1 MFVYKKLKAS
11 DVSITPSEAHKQYSY
26 DSSSAGANGLTFNTA
41 LWTSESKAHYS
52 TNTLAGNFQN
62 HRKYFQ
68 LDKMFYRDYITDNAN
83 LIPDVNY
90 IKQERR
96 LYDKTNILSIPQ
108 NLFGSRI
115 HPSSFNLTGSFNSG
129 NTNIEI
135 RDDGEGN
142 VYPTTYT
149 LGTTNWPSEKGRI
162 VYIGPVKGFKKKD
175 LTTIPGTGHKIVN
188 GEDSFTLENVYDD
201 SYYINQVD
209 YNKVTFNGDTPL
221 TFINTGTEGH
231 LRLDHDSKYNFGFDD
246 DFNISFYFKTSEID
260 SQRASGSANN
270 GKYYLIAKS
279 DTKTIIPNPGE
290 GQSETL
296 STFASGN
303 LQALDVPAENTYP
316 FKIYYTDDV
325 DETGSIF
332 FERSNGSLLSFVS
345 TSLFY
350 SGSTDEIIHISA
362 QKTGNELQIWKNGVK
377 TVSGSD
383 IDPVVCKDQPPT
395 NEANLYIGSRGN
407 IDSYLNSN
415 LSQIMIWDGALSA
428 TQIQNVSESITGT
441 PYIGNIFYD
450 EGFVTINHP
459 SYSDVLQ
466 QYGSSQSQTITL
478 NPTLGDEFN
487 HDISAI
493 AFTNPT
499 YNFTLNPLVN
509 GNFYNQDAKFWFDT
523 TEYSFTNPTTV
534 YNGLVGNFY
543 TFSPQSSNVN
553 LGNVTLEGI
562 NREVLRFD
570 FMTASLFD
578 STDSNIQPFIPSG
591 SNNSITSGYSPTAD
605 PTSTSYVFLSSS
617 THEVAENIN
626 ILFAS
631 NSQVVYT
638 DNFTGSQSSIS
649 DTLFGFGSDPVA
661 IGTANLVN
669 FGGSYEDSAI
679 TGIHLIATRPN
690 TEDYFLGRLIRV
702 GSPQTSGVGS
712 EDYETTTF
720 NWNTQTIP
728 FGVTQGAQF
737 RTSPHH
743 DIKILT
749 TPPNSVSQPIVV
761 SVEGNISDLP
771 LVEPPLGLPEPARLH
786 VKLLVN
792 GSSLG
797 DILYNDSFTGGDFSA
812 TWTSHEGGATDLDLN
827 PGDELTVEI
836 KVREWD
842 NSGNTYD
849 YKITNF
855 EITAPDPGNVFDNH
869 IVVTSS
875 IDTKRSA
882 SYTIELNDIDAQ
894 AATDV
899 DSRFL
904 GLHQDGNDND
914 LGVRVNLYKNTGT
927 YSLLTSSF
935 YVSGSAFSGSDF
947 SYTHLTSPTE
957 DETLI
962 LYAMAGN
969 ATNSGSVEIGLSQSF
984 SLRGPYSVLEKSGSN
999 ELVLDTSL
1007 GVNFENPDFAPII
1020 TFQQSSGSIYGINP
1034 VTINSLNGAI
1044 ATVSD
1049 EYLITGS
1056 IPATAS
1062 YFVKQKVSA
1071 SVELSVVTSS
1081 LLTIE
1086 NFLLGTGSLEFFP
1099 LTGYNNNYSSS
1110 LTTNNGVPR
1119 LRIYSGSNLVNTVVG
1134 SNASLKIENEPI
1146 GYFASGSTLGIHL
1159 DVVDS
1164 TSPSTAITS
1173 SGGEG
1178 FSLNDL
1184 SIKGITSSITL
1195 SLSES
1200 STTYFDPDINQI
1212 QFISP
1217 MGSTGNSNLPF
1228 NTGVI
1233 TASVDFV
1240 DINTVTLDS
1249 SVAALLTT
1257 ESVSAE
1263 MVAADL
1269 GSGFPISITWT
1280 FEASSTGSIF
1290 KFYSGSGFYKTNPL
1304 FDLIKTIGEIDAN
1317 QGLTLFIKDPNG
1329 TTIAS
1334 SSFINTAS
1342 VATEDLLLSTGY
1354 EFTSSTAG
1362 THLIEL
1368 KTTNSHSVEIP
1379 VTWDVGISSFISSYN
1394 ATQPGSFPGE
1404 PSAEPNLSPVL
1415 TELSA
1420 SYGGFVV
1427 HNGIAASNFSGEL
1440 GTENMFRITSTH
1452 TNTGSFPNSPFTTGI
1467 NEIQGFVETET
1478 GNTTP
1483 YSVPNTDS
1491 FRFITLDTPL
1501 FITGGLELTG
1511 GLAETQYF
1519 LTQESQSATSLPSPI
1534 TEGNFTIGDTQ
1545 YNIESINGVNF
1556 IIDTPLILTGST
1568 NVTLNYEGP
1577 ATNDFTVNFKNSH
1590 LIFEHEYQCSIDED
1604 EYNFTQNVST
1614 RKNKSN
1620 QSADLA
1626 DCVTG
1631 SIDNSQI
1638 TLFKPYV
1645 TTVGLYD
1652 DDLNLLAVGK
1662 FAQPVKTSEE
1672 ADMTFVIRWD
1682 T

>member
-26 DSSSAGANGLTFNTA
+26 DSSSAGANGITFNTA

-68 LDKMFYRDYITDNAN
+68 LDKIFYRDYITDNAN

-90 IKQERR
+90 LKQERR

-115 HPSSFNLTGSFNSG
+115 YPSSFTLTGSFNNG
-129 NTNIEI
+129 GINIEI
-135 RDDGEGN
+135 KDDGEGN
-142 VYPTTYT
+142 IYPTTHT

-175 LTTIPGTGHKIVN
+175 LTTIPGTGQKIVN
-188 GEDSFTLENVYDD
+188 GDDSFTLENVYDD

-260 SQRASGSANN
+260 SQRASGPADND
-270 GKYYLIAKS
+270 KYYLIAKS

-296 STFASGN
+296 STFVSGN

-332 FERSNGSLLSFVS
+332 FERSNGSLTSFVS

-428 TQIQNVSESITGT
+428 TQIQNISESITGT

-487 HDISAI
+487 HDISTI
-493 AFTNPT
+493 AFSNPSF
-499 YNFTLNPLVN
+499 NFADSAT
-509 GNFYNQDAKFWFDT
+509 FYNVDSKFWFSA
-523 TEYSFTNPTTV
+523 TEYSFINPTTV
-534 YNGLVGNFY
+534 ANGLQASGFY
-543 TFSPQSSNVN
+543 TFSPQSSNVD
-553 LGNVTLEGI
+553 LGNVTLAGI

-617 THEVAENIN
+617 ALEFTENIN

-631 NSQVVYT
+631 NSQVIYT
-638 DNFTGSQSSIS
+638 DDFPGSDSSIS

-661 IGTANLVN
+661 IGAANLVN
-669 FGGSYEDSAI
+669 FGGSYEDSAV

-690 TEDYFLGRLIRV
+690 TEDFFLGSLINTIN
-702 GSPQTSGVGS
+702 QTSGVGS

-720 NWNTQTIP
+720 TFSNQTIP
-728 FGVTQGAQF
+728 FGITQGAQF
-737 RTSPHH
+737 RTSPNH

-749 TPPNSVSQPIVV
+749 TPPNTDGQPILITVNGNV
-761 SVEGNISDLP
+761 SNLELIPGDR
-771 LVEPPLGLPEPARLH
+771 GGEPAKLYVRLF
-786 VKLLVN
+786 LN

-797 DILYNDSFTGGDFSA
+797 DILYNDSFNGGDFTANYS
-812 TWTSHEGGATDLDLN
+812 THPGGVQNAQNLN

-836 KVREWD
+836 KIRDWD
-842 NSGNTYD
+842 SSGNTYN

-855 EITAPDPGNVFDNH
+855 EITSPDPGNVFDNH

-882 SYTIELNDIDAQ
+882 SYTIELNDIDPT

-927 YSLLTSSF
+927 YSLITSSF
-935 YVSGSAFSGSDF
+935 YVSGSTFSGNDF

-957 DETLI
+957 DETLV

-969 ATNSGSVEIGLSQSF
+969 ATNSGSIVMGLSQSF

-999 ELVLDTSL
+999 ELHLDTSL
-1007 GVNFENPDFAPII
+1007 GVNFENPDFVPIV
-1020 TFQQSSGSIYGINP
+1020 TFQQNSGSIYGINP

-1049 EYLITGS
+1049 EYLITDS

-1062 YFVKQKVSA
+1062 YFIKQKISA
-1071 SVELSVVTSS
+1071 STELSIVTSS

-1119 LRIYSGSNLVNTVVG
+1119 LRIYSGSDLVDTIVG

-1184 SIKGITSSITL
+1184 SITGITSSITL

-1200 STTYFDPDINQI
+1200 STTYFDPNINQI

-1240 DINTVTLDS
+1240 DINNVTLDS
-1249 SVAALLTT
+1249 SVAALFTT

-1263 MVAADL
+1263 MVAANI
-1269 GSGFPISITWT
+1269 GSGFPITITWA
-1280 FEASSTGSIF
+1280 FNASNDSIF
-1290 KFYSGSGFYKTNPL
+1290 KYETGSNIYTSIL
-1304 FDLIKTIGEIDAN
+1304 DIIKTIGDTDNNE
-1317 QGLTLFIKDPNG
+1317 GLTLFIKDPNNN
-1329 TTIAS
+1329 IVAS
-1334 SSFINTAS
+1334 SSFINSAS
-1342 VATEDLLLSTGY
+1342 VATNPFTLSTGNY
-1354 EFTSSTAG
+1354 FSSSLTGLHTAE
-1362 THLIEL
+1362 I

-1379 VTWDVGISSFISSYN
+1379 VTWDIGISNIISNYTN
-1394 ATQPGSFPGE
+1394 F
-1404 PSAEPNLSPVL
+1404 NLGTSIGSPVL

-1420 SYGGFVV
+1420 S
-1427 HNGIAASNFSGEL
+1427 NISNNIQKTKFSGEI
-1440 GTENMFRITSTH
+1440 GTEDIFKIISPH
-1452 TNTGSFPNSPFTTGI
+1452 LNTGSFPNSPFTVGTQ
-1467 NEIQGFVETET
+1467 EIEGTYIDPSIGT
-1478 GNTTP
+1478 AP
-1483 YSVPNTDS
+1483 VPGGGVV
-1491 FRFITLDTPL
+1491 RQIILDTPI
-1501 FITGGLELTG
+1501 FITSSNNTAITGGF
-1511 GLAETQYF
+1511 AETQYF
-1519 LTQESQSATSLPSPI
+1519 LAQESQSATSLPSPI
-1534 TEGNFTIGDTQ
+1534 TEGNFTIGDIQ
-1545 YNIESINGVNF
+1545 YNIESIDGINF

-1568 NVTLNYEGP
+1568 NVNLNYEGP

-1604 EYNFTQNVST
+1604 EYNFTQNVTT

>member
-26 DSSSAGANGLTFNTA
+26 DFSSAEANGLTFNTA

-52 TNTLAGNFQN
+52 ADTLDGNFQN

-129 NTNIEI
+129 GTNIEI
-135 RDDGEGN
+135 KDDGQGN

-149 LGTTNWPSEKGRI
+149 LGTTNWPSEKGRL

-188 GEDSFTLENVYDD
+188 GDDSFTLENVYDD

-231 LRLDHDSKYNFGFDD
+231 LRLDHDSKYNFGFDE
-246 DFNISFYFKTSEID
+246 DFNISFYFKTSDID
-260 SQRASGSANN
+260 SQRASGSADN

-290 GQSETL
+290 GQSEIL

-303 LQALDVPAENTYP
+303 LQALDVPAENAYP
-316 FKIYYTDDV
+316 FKIYYTDDI

-332 FERSNGSLLSFVS
+332 FERSNGSLTSFVS

-362 QKTGNELQIWKNGVK
+362 QKTGNELQIWKDGVK

-415 LSQIMIWDGALSA
+415 LSQIMIWDGALST
-428 TQIQNVSESITGT
+428 TQIQNISESITGT

-459 SYSDVLQ
+459 SYSDILQ
-466 QYGSSQSQTITL
+466 QYSGSLTQNITL
-478 NPTLGDEFN
+478 NPTYGDEFN
-487 HDISAI
+487 HDISTI
-493 AFTNPT
+493 AFTNPIL
-499 YNFTLNPLVN
+499 NFNNLHQ
-509 GNFYNQDAKFWFDT
+509 FYNEKAKFWFSPSL
-523 TEYSFTNPTTV
+523 YSFVNPTTV
-534 YNGLVGNFY
+534 DNGLQTSGFH
-543 TFSPQSSNVN
+543 TFSPQSSNVA
-553 LGNVTLEGI
+553 LGNVTLAGI

-570 FMTASLFD
+570 FMTASVFNIND
-578 STDSNIQPFIPSG
+578 SSTQPFIPSG
-591 SNNSITSGYSPTAD
+591 SNNSITPGYLPYGDPTA
-605 PTSTSYVFLSSS
+605 TTYAFLSSS
-617 THEVAENIN
+617 TQKFEENIN

-631 NSQVVYT
+631 NSQVIYT
-638 DNFTGSQSSIS
+638 DNFPGSDSSIS

-669 FGGSYEDSAI
+669 FGGSYEDSAV

-690 TEDYFLGRLIRV
+690 TEDFFLGGLVNTIN
-702 GSPQTSGVGS
+702 QTSGVGS

-720 NWNTQTIP
+720 TFSNQTIP
-728 FGVTQGAQF
+728 FGITQGAQF
-737 RTSPHH
+737 RTSPNH

-749 TPPNSVSQPIVV
+749 TPPNTDSQPVLITVN
-761 SVEGNISDLP
+761 GNISNLELIPGDRGG
-771 LVEPPLGLPEPARLH
+771 EPAKLYVRLLLNGSPLG
-786 VKLLVN
+786 
-792 GSSLG
+792 
-797 DILYNDSFTGGDFSA
+797 DQILYNDVFTGGDFNANYS
-812 TWTSHEGGATDLDLN
+812 THPGGVQNAQNLN
-827 PGDELTVEI
+827 ANDELTVEI
-836 KVREWD
+836 KVRDWD
-842 NSGNTYD
+842 SSGNTYN

-882 SYTIELNDIDAQ
+882 SYTIELNDIDPT

-927 YSLLTSSF
+927 YSLITSSF
-935 YVSGSAFSGSDF
+935 YVSGSTFSGNDF

-957 DETLI
+957 DETLV

-969 ATNSGSVEIGLSQSF
+969 ATNSGSVVMGISQSF

-999 ELVLDTSL
+999 KLHLDASL

-1034 VTINSLNGAI
+1034 VTINSLNGDI

-1049 EYLITGS
+1049 EYLITDS

-1062 YFVKQKVSA
+1062 YFIKQKIS
-1071 SVELSVVTSS
+1071 SSTELSVVTSS

-1086 NFLLGTGSLEFFP
+1086 NFFLGTGSLP
-1099 LTGYNNNYSSS
+1099 STNYSSS

-1119 LRIYSGSNLVNTVVG
+1119 LRIYSGSDLVNTVVG
-1134 SNASLKIENEPI
+1134 SNASLKIESKSI
-1146 GYFASGSTLGIHL
+1146 GYFTSGSTLGIHL

-1178 FSLNDL
+1178 FSLDKL
-1184 SIKGITSSITL
+1184 QITGITSSITL

-1200 STTYFDPDINQI
+1200 STTYFDPNINQI

-1217 MGSTGNSNLPF
+1217 MGSAGDSNLSF
-1228 NTGVI
+1228 TTGAI

-1249 SVAALLTT
+1249 SVDALFTT

-1263 MVAADL
+1263 MVAANI
-1269 GSGFPISITWT
+1269 GSGFPISISWT
-1280 FEASSTGSIF
+1280 FNASASGSILR
-1290 KFYSGSGFYKTNPL
+1290 YNSGSTIYQI
-1304 FDLIKTIGEIDAN
+1304 FDIIKTIGDTDNNE
-1317 QGLTLFIKDPNG
+1317 GLTLFIKDPNNNI
-1329 TTIAS
+1329 IAS
-1334 SSFINTAS
+1334 SSFINSAS
-1342 VATEDLLLSTGY
+1342 VATTNFNLSTGF
-1354 EFTSSTAG
+1354 EFTSSVSGLHTAE
-1362 THLIEL
+1362 I

-1379 VTWDVGISSFISSYN
+1379 VTWDIGILADNILTDYTTATNPPLSILNVISPLFS
-1394 ATQPGSFPGE
+1394 
-1404 PSAEPNLSPVL
+1404 
-1415 TELSA
+1415 ELS
-1420 SYGGFVV
+1420 G
-1427 HNGIAASNFSGEL
+1427 SNQSILKSGYSAFTDL
-1440 GTENMFRITSTH
+1440 QKTVDMFRIVSNH
-1452 TNTGSFPNSPFTTGI
+1452 SNTGSFFNSPFTIGTQEIEGSIIDQTGI
-1467 NEIQGFVETET
+1467 LPSGYNILL
-1478 GNTTP
+1478 
-1483 YSVPNTDS
+1483 DS
-1491 FRFITLDTPL
+1491 PL
-1501 FITGGLELTG
+1501 FITASYPESGSEVTG
-1511 GLAETQYF
+1511 GFAETQYF
-1519 LTQESQSATSLPSPI
+1519 LTTSSVQNVGTNLPIPLL
-1534 TEGNFTIGDTQ
+1534 EGNFSNGGTN
-1545 YNIESINGVNF
+1545 YNITTVNGEYLGLDQN
-1556 IIDTPLILTGST
+1556 ILITTPTIL
-1568 NVTLNYEGP
+1568 TLNYHTT
-1577 ATNDFTVNFKNSH
+1577 ASNDFTVNFKNNH

-1604 EYNFTQNVST
+1604 EYNFTQNIST

-1626 DCVTG
+1626 DCITG

>member
-11 DVSITPSEAHKQYSY
+11 DVSITPSEAHKQYSF
-26 DSSSAGANGLTFNTA
+26 DSSSAGTNGLTFNTA

-149 LGTTNWPSEKGRI
+149 LGTTNWPSEKGRM

-175 LTTIPGTGHKIVN
+175 LTIIPGTGHKIVN

-231 LRLDHDSKYNFGFDD
+231 LRLDHDSKYNFGFDE

-260 SQRASGSANN
+260 SQRASGSADN

-290 GQSETL
+290 GQSEIL
-296 STFASGN
+296 STFVSGN

-325 DETGSIF
+325 NETGSIF
-332 FERSNGSLLSFVS
+332 FERRNGSLTSFVS

-362 QKTGNELQIWKNGVK
+362 QKTGSELQIWKDGIK

-487 HDISAI
+487 HDISAL
-493 AFTNPT
+493 AFTNPIL
-499 YNFTLNPLVN
+499 NFNPAAPHQ
-509 GNFYNQDAKFWFDT
+509 FYNEKPKFWFDPSL
-523 TEYSFTNPTTV
+523 YNFINPTTV
-534 YNGLVGNFY
+534 DNGLQASGFY

-553 LGNVTLEGI
+553 LGNVTLAGI

-578 STDSNIQPFIPSG
+578 STDSNIQPFTPSG
-591 SNNSITSGYSPTAD
+591 SNNSIISGYSPAND
-605 PTSTSYVFLSSS
+605 STSTSYVFLSSS
-617 THEVAENIN
+617 THEVTENIN

-638 DNFTGSQSSIS
+638 DNFPGSDSSIS
-649 DTLFGFGSDPVA
+649 DTLFGFGSSPVA

-669 FGGSYEDSAI
+669 FGGSYEDSAV

-690 TEDYFLGRLIRV
+690 TEDYFLGRLIRA

-720 NWNTQTIP
+720 NFNTQTIP

-771 LVEPPLGLPEPARLH
+771 LVTPPDSFPEFARLH
-786 VKLLVN
+786 VKLLRNGVGIGNVN
-792 GSSLG
+792 TEG
-797 DILYNDSFTGGDFSA
+797 DILYNSSFTGGDFSV

-882 SYTIELNDIDAQ
+882 SYTIELNDIDPT

-927 YSLLTSSF
+927 YSLITSSF
-935 YVSGSAFSGSDF
+935 YASGSAYSGNDF

-957 DETLI
+957 DETLV

-969 ATNSGSVEIGLSQSF
+969 ATDSGSVVMGLSQSF

-999 ELVLDTSL
+999 ELHLDASL
-1007 GVNFENPDFAPII
+1007 GVNFANSDFAPIV

-1049 EYLITGS
+1049 EYLITDS

-1062 YFVKQKVSA
+1062 YFIKQKISA
-1071 SVELSVVTSS
+1071 STELSVVTSS

-1086 NFLLGTGSLEFFP
+1086 NFLLGTGSLEFFS
-1099 LTGYNNNYSSS
+1099 LTGFHNNFSSS

-1200 STTYFDPDINQI
+1200 STTYFDPDINRI

-1228 NTGVI
+1228 NTGLI

-1263 MVAADL
+1263 MVAANL
-1269 GSGFPISITWT
+1269 GSGFPISISWT
-1280 FEASSTGSIF
+1280 FNASTSGSILKYETGS
-1290 KFYSGSGFYKTNPL
+1290 YSYQIV
-1304 FDLIKTIGEIDAN
+1304 DIIKTIGDTDNNE
-1317 QGLTLFIKDPNG
+1317 GLTLFIKDPNG
-1329 TTIAS
+1329 TTIVT
-1334 SSFINTAS
+1334 SSFINSAS
-1342 VATEDLLLSTGY
+1342 IATTPFTLSSGNH
-1354 EFTSSTAG
+1354 FTSSVAG
-1362 THLIEL
+1362 LHTVEI

-1379 VTWDVGISSFISSYN
+1379 VTWDIGLF
-1394 ATQPGSFPGE
+1394 
-1404 PSAEPNLSPVL
+1404 SA
-1415 TELSA
+1415 
-1420 SYGGFVV
+1420 
-1427 HNGIAASNFSGEL
+1427 I
-1440 GTENMFRITSTH
+1440 IT
-1452 TNTGSFPNSPFTTGI
+1452 N
-1467 NEIQGFVETET
+1467 
-1478 GNTTP
+1478 
-1483 YSVPNTDS
+1483 YS
-1491 FRFITLDTPL
+1491 
-1501 FITGGLELTG
+1501 
-1511 GLAETQYF
+1511 
-1519 LTQESQSATSLPSPI
+1519 
-1534 TEGNFTIGDTQ
+1534 
-1545 YNIESINGVNF
+1545 
-1556 IIDTPLILTGST
+1556 
-1568 NVTLNYEGP
+1568 
-1577 ATNDFTVNFKNSH
+1577 
-1590 LIFEHEYQCSIDED
+1590 
-1604 EYNFTQNVST
+1604 
-1614 RKNKSN
+1614 
-1620 QSADLA
+1620 
-1626 DCVTG
+1626 
-1631 SIDNSQI
+1631 
-1638 TLFKPYV
+1638 
-1645 TTVGLYD
+1645 
-1652 DDLNLLAVGK
+1652 
-1662 FAQPVKTSEE
+1662 
-1672 ADMTFVIRWD
+1672 
-1682 T
+1682 

>member
-135 RDDGEGN
+135 KDDGQGN

-175 LTTIPGTGHKIVN
+175 LTTIPGTGQKIVN
-188 GEDSFTLENVYDD
+188 GDDSFTLENVYDD

-221 TFINTGTEGH
+221 TFINTGNEGH

-246 DFNISFYFKTSEID
+246 DFNISFYFKPTEID
-260 SQRASGSANN
+260 SQRAASAQ
-270 GKYYLIAKS
+270 GEKYYIIAKS
-279 DTKTIIPNPGE
+279 DIKTIIPTPSE
-290 GQSETL
+290 GQAETL
-296 STFASGN
+296 STFVSGN
-303 LQALDVPAENTYP
+303 LQTLDVPAENSYP
-316 FKIYYTDDV
+316 FKVYYTDI
-325 DETGSIF
+325 ETNTGSIF

-345 TSLFY
+345 TSLFF
-350 SGSTDEIIHISA
+350 SGSTDELIHVSV
-362 QKTGNELQIWKNGVK
+362 QKSGSELQIWKNGIK
-377 TVSGSD
+377 AVSGSD

-428 TQIQNVSESITGT
+428 TQIQNISESITGT

-487 HDISAI
+487 YDVSTI
-493 AFTNPT
+493 AFSNPT
-499 YNFTLNPLVN
+499 FNFTD
-509 GNFYNQDAKFWFDT
+509 GAYFYNANSKFWFSATD
-523 TEYSFTNPTTV
+523 YSFINPTTV
-534 YNGLVGNFY
+534 NNGLQASGFY

-553 LGNVTLEGI
+553 LGNVTLAGI

-570 FMTASLFD
+570 FMTASAFNVSD
-578 STDSNIQPFIPSG
+578 PNIQPFTPSG
-591 SNNSITSGYSPTAD
+591 SNNSITPGYLPYGDPTA
-605 PTSTSYVFLSSS
+605 TTYAFLSSS
-617 THEVAENIN
+617 TLEFTENVN

-631 NSQVVYT
+631 NSQVIYT
-638 DNFTGSQSSIS
+638 DSFPGSDSSIS
-649 DTLFGFGSDPVA
+649 DTLFGFGSSPSA
-661 IGTANLVN
+661 IGTANLSN
-669 FGGSYEDSAI
+669 LGGEYEDSAV

-690 TEDYFLGRLIRV
+690 TEDYFLGSLV
-702 GSPQTSGVGS
+702 NTVNQTSGVGS

-720 NWNTQTIP
+720 TFSSQTIP
-728 FGVTQGAQF
+728 FGITQGAQF

-749 TPPNSVSQPIVV
+749 TPPNSDGQPVLITVN
-761 SVEGNISDLP
+761 GNISNLDLIP
-771 LVEPPLGLPEPARLH
+771 GDRGGEPAKLH
-786 VKLLVN
+786 VRLFVN

-797 DILYNDSFTGGDFSA
+797 DILYNDSFSGGDFTANYS
-812 TWTSHEGGATDLDLN
+812 THPGGVQNAQNLN

-836 KVREWD
+836 KVRDWD
-842 NSGNTYD
+842 SSGNTYN

-875 IDTKRSA
+875 IDTKLSA
-882 SYTIELNDIDAQ
+882 SYTIELNDIDPQ

-904 GLHQDGNDND
+904 GLHQDGNNND
-914 LGVRVNLYKNTGT
+914 LGVRISLYKNTGT

-957 DETLI
+957 EESLL

-969 ATNSGSVEIGLSQSF
+969 ETNSGSVEIGISQSF

-999 ELVLDTSL
+999 ELYLDTSL

-1049 EYLITGS
+1049 EYLITDS

-1062 YFVKQKVSA
+1062 YFVKQKISA
-1071 SVELSVVTSS
+1071 STELSVVTSS

-1086 NFLLGTGSLEFFP
+1086 NFFLGTGSLP
-1099 LTGYNNNYSSS
+1099 NTNYSSS
-1110 LTTNNGVPR
+1110 LITNNGVPR
-1119 LRIYSGSNLVNTVVG
+1119 LRIYSGSDLVNTVVG

-1146 GYFASGSTLGIHL
+1146 GYFASGSTLGVHL

-1178 FSLNDL
+1178 FSLDKL
-1184 SIKGITSSITL
+1184 QITGITSSITL

-1228 NTGVI
+1228 NTGTI

-1249 SVAALLTT
+1249 SVAALFTT
-1257 ESVSAE
+1257 ESVTAE

-1269 GSGFPISITWT
+1269 GSGFPITITWT
-1280 FEASSTGSIF
+1280 FEAASSGSIF
-1290 KFYSGSGFYKTNPL
+1290 KYETGSSIYTSIL
-1304 FDLIKTIGEIDAN
+1304 DIIKTIGDTDNNE
-1317 QGLTLFIKDPNG
+1317 GLTLFIKDPNG
-1329 TTIAS
+1329 TTIVT
-1334 SSFINTAS
+1334 SSFINSAS
-1342 VATEDLLLSTGY
+1342 VATNPFTLSTGNY
-1354 EFTSSTAG
+1354 FTSSVAG
-1362 THLIEL
+1362 LHTVEI

-1379 VTWDVGISSFISSYN
+1379 VTWDIGISNIINTNYN
-1394 ATQPGSFPGE
+1394 NFSPDTTIG
-1404 PSAEPNLSPVL
+1404 SPVL

-1420 SYGGFVV
+1420 S
-1427 HNGIAASNFSGEL
+1427 NTSNNIQKAKFADEI
-1440 GTENMFRITSTH
+1440 GTENMFKIISSH
-1452 TNTGSFPNSPFTTGI
+1452 SNTGSFSNSPFTVGTQEIEGTYIDPSIGI
-1467 NEIQGFVETET
+1467 APIPGGGIMRQ
-1478 GNTTP
+1478 
-1483 YSVPNTDS
+1483 
-1491 FRFITLDTPL
+1491 IILDTPI
-1501 FITGGLELTG
+1501 FITSSDNISITGGF
-1511 GLAETQYF
+1511 AETQYF

-1534 TEGNFTIGDTQ
+1534 TEGNFTIGDIQ
-1545 YNIESINGVNF
+1545 YNIESIDGINF
-1556 IIDTPLILTGST
+1556 IIDTPLIITGST
-1568 NVTLNYEGP
+1568 NVTLNYHNT
-1577 ATNDFTVNFKNSH
+1577 ASNDFTVNFKNSH

>member
-11 DVSITPSEAHKQYSY
+11 DVSITPSEAHKQYSF
-26 DSSSAGANGLTFNTA
+26 DSSSAGTNGLTFNTA

-52 TNTLAGNFQN
+52 TDTLAGNFQN

-135 RDDGEGN
+135 KDDGEGN

-149 LGTTNWPSEKGRI
+149 LGTTNWPSEKGRM
-162 VYIGPVKGFKKKD
+162 VYIGPVRGFKKKD
-175 LTTIPGTGHKIVN
+175 LTTIPGTGQKIVN
-188 GEDSFTLENVYDD
+188 GDDSFTLENVYDD

-231 LRLDHDSKYNFGFDD
+231 LRLDHDSKYNFGFDE

-260 SQRASGSANN
+260 SQRASGSADN
-270 GKYYLIAKS
+270 GKYYFIAKS

-296 STFASGN
+296 STFVSGN

-325 DETGSIF
+325 NETGSIF
-332 FERSNGSLLSFVS
+332 FERSNGSLTSFVS

-362 QKTGNELQIWKNGVK
+362 QKTGNELQIWKDGVK

-428 TQIQNVSESITGT
+428 TQIQNISESITGT

-487 HDISAI
+487 HDVSAI

-499 YNFTLNPLVN
+499 LNFANEHQ
-509 GNFYNQDAKFWFDT
+509 FYNEKGKFWFDPSL
-523 TEYSFTNPTTV
+523 YSFINPTTV
-534 YNGLVGNFY
+534 DNGLVGNFY
-543 TFSPQSSNVN
+543 TFSPQNSNVN
-553 LGNVTLEGI
+553 LGNITLAGI

-617 THEVAENIN
+617 TLEFTENVN

-631 NSQVVYT
+631 NSQVIYT
-638 DNFTGSQSSIS
+638 DSFPGSDSSIS
-649 DTLFGFGSDPVA
+649 DTLFGFGSNPVA

-669 FGGSYEDSAI
+669 FGGSYEDSAV

-720 NWNTQTIP
+720 NWNNQTIP

-771 LVEPPLGLPEPARLH
+771 LITPYGGLPEPARLH
-786 VKLLVN
+786 VRLFVN

-797 DILYNDSFTGGDFSA
+797 DILYNNSFTGGDFSA

-836 KVREWD
+836 KIREWD

-882 SYTIELNDIDAQ
+882 SYTIELNDIDPT

-927 YSLLTSSF
+927 YSLITSSF
-935 YVSGSAFSGSDF
+935 YTSGSAYSGNDF

-999 ELVLDTSL
+999 ELHLDTSL
-1007 GVNFENPDFAPII
+1007 GVNFENSDFAPIV

-1071 SVELSVVTSS
+1071 SAELSVVTSS

-1164 TSPSTAITS
+1164 TQPSTAITS

-1228 NTGVI
+1228 NTGLI

-1249 SVAALLTT
+1249 SVAALFTT
-1257 ESVSAE
+1257 ESVTAE
-1263 MVAADL
+1263 MVVADL
-1269 GSGFPISITWT
+1269 GSGFPITITWT

-1290 KFYSGSGFYKTNPL
+1290 RYNNGSSTYEL
-1304 FDLIKTIGEIDAN
+1304 IDIIKTIGDTNDNE
-1317 QGLTLFIKDPNG
+1317 GLTLFVKDPNNN
-1329 TTIAS
+1329 ILAS
-1334 SSFINTAS
+1334 SSFINSAS
-1342 VATEDLLLSTGY
+1342 LSTNPLTLSTGY
-1354 EFTSSTAG
+1354 EFTSSVSG
-1362 THLIEL
+1362 LHSVEI

-1379 VTWDVGISSFISSYN
+1379 VTWDIGIFEALLTDYSSATNPPNDAITITSPLISELSGSNQSIIKSGYSSFTDLQKTVDMFKIISNHS
-1394 ATQPGSFPGE
+1394 
-1404 PSAEPNLSPVL
+1404 
-1415 TELSA
+1415 
-1420 SYGGFVV
+1420 
-1427 HNGIAASNFSGEL
+1427 
-1440 GTENMFRITSTH
+1440 
-1452 TNTGSFPNSPFTTGI
+1452 NTGSFPNSPLTTGTQ
-1467 NEIQGFVETET
+1467 EIEGSMIDQTLIVASGY
-1478 GNTTP
+1478 NILL
-1483 YSVPNTDS
+1483 DS
-1491 FRFITLDTPL
+1491 PL
-1501 FITGGLELTG
+1501 FITGASVNLGAETTG
-1511 GLAETQYF
+1511 GFAETQYF
-1519 LTQESQSATSLPSPI
+1519 LAQESQSATSLPSPI
-1534 TEGNFTIGDTQ
+1534 TEGNFTIGDIQ
-1545 YNIESINGVNF
+1545 YNIESIDGINF

>member
-11 DVSITPSEAHKQYSY
+11 DVSITPSEAHKQYSF
-26 DSSSAGANGLTFNTA
+26 DSSSAGTNGLTFNTA

-115 HPSSFNLTGSFNSG
+115 HPTSFILSGSFNNG
-129 NTNIEI
+129 GTIIEI
-135 RDDGEGN
+135 KDDGEGN
-142 VYPTTYT
+142 IYPTNYT

-188 GEDSFTLENVYDD
+188 EEDSFTLENVYDD

-231 LRLDHDSKYNFGFDD
+231 LRLDHDSKYNFGFDK

-260 SQRASGSANN
+260 SQRASGSADN
-270 GKYYLIAKS
+270 GKYYIIAKS
-279 DTKTIIPNPGE
+279 DTKTIIPSPGE
-290 GQSETL
+290 GQSEIL
-296 STFASGN
+296 SPFASGN

-316 FKIYYTDDV
+316 FKIYYTDDINN
-325 DETGSIF
+325 TGSIF
-332 FERSNGSLLSFVS
+332 FERSNGSITSFVS
-345 TSLFY
+345 TPLFN

-362 QKTGNELQIWKNGVK
+362 QKIGNELQIWKNGVK
-377 TVSGSD
+377 AVSGSD
-383 IDPVVCKDQPPT
+383 INPVICKDQPPT

-415 LSQIMIWDGALSA
+415 LSQIMIWDGALSE

-450 EGFVTINHP
+450 EGFLTVNHP
-459 SYSDVLQ
+459 SYSNVLQ
-466 QYGSSQSQTITL
+466 QYGSPQTQTITL
-478 NPTLGDEFN
+478 NPTLGDEEN
-487 HDISAI
+487 HDIS
-493 AFTNPT
+493 TLTLSNPSF
-499 YNFTLNPLVN
+499 NFNDYAS
-509 GNFYNQDAKFWFDT
+509 FYNISSKFWFHPT
-523 TEYSFTNPTTV
+523 KFSYLNPTTV
-534 YNGLVGNFY
+534 NNGLQASGFY
-543 TFSPQSSNVN
+543 TFSPQSTDVS
-553 LGNVTLEGI
+553 LGNVTLASI

-578 STDSNIQPFIPSG
+578 STNSNTQPFTPSG
-591 SNNSITSGYSPTAD
+591 SDNSITSGYSPTND

-617 THEVAENIN
+617 THEVTENIN

-649 DTLFGFGSDPVA
+649 DTLFRFGSDPVA

-669 FGGSYEDSAI
+669 FGGSYEDSAV

-690 TEDYFLGRLIRV
+690 TEDYFLGRLV
-702 GSPQTSGVGS
+702 KTSNQTSGVGS

-720 NWNTQTIP
+720 NFNFQTIP
-728 FGVTQGAQF
+728 FGVAQGAQF
-737 RTSPHH
+737 RASPRH

-749 TPPNSVSQPIVV
+749 TPPNSVSQPIIV

-771 LVEPPLGLPEPARLH
+771 LITPSGGLPEFARLH

-842 NSGNTYD
+842 NSGNTYNFR
-849 YKITNF
+849 ITNF
-855 EITAPDPGNVFDNH
+855 EITSPDPGNVFDNH

-882 SYTIELNDIDAQ
+882 SYTIELNDIDPK

-927 YSLLTSSF
+927 YSLITSSF
-935 YVSGSAFSGSDF
+935 YVSGSTFSGNDF

-957 DETLI
+957 DETLV

-969 ATNSGSVEIGLSQSF
+969 ATDSGSIVMGISQSF

-999 ELVLDTSL
+999 ELHLDTSL
-1007 GVNFENPDFAPII
+1007 GVNFANTEFTPII

-1034 VTINSLNGAI
+1034 VTINSLNGAV

-1049 EYLITGS
+1049 EYLITDS

-1062 YFVKQKVSA
+1062 HFVKQKIS
-1071 SVELSVVTSS
+1071 SSTELSVVTSS

-1086 NFLLGTGSLEFFP
+1086 NFLLGTGSLEFFS
-1099 LTGYNNNYSSS
+1099 LTGFHNNFSSS

-1200 STTYFDPDINQI
+1200 STTYFDPDINRI
-1212 QFISP
+1212 QFSSSMI
-1217 MGSTGNSNLPF
+1217 STGNSNLPF
-1228 NTGVI
+1228 NVGSV
-1233 TASVDFV
+1233 TASVNFV

-1249 SVAALLTT
+1249 SVAALFTT

-1263 MVAADL
+1263 MVAANA
-1269 GSGFPISITWT
+1269 GSGFPLIISWT
-1280 FEASSTGSIF
+1280 FNASTSGSILKYETGSSI
-1290 KFYSGSGFYKTNPL
+1290 YSSIL
-1304 FDLIKTIGEIDAN
+1304 DIIKTIGDTNNNE
-1317 QGLTLFIKDPNG
+1317 GLTLFIKDPNG
-1329 TTIAS
+1329 ATIVT
-1334 SSFINTAS
+1334 SSFINSAS
-1342 VATEDLLLSTGY
+1342 AVTTPFTLSSGNH
-1354 EFTSSTAG
+1354 FTSSVAG
-1362 THLIEL
+1362 LHVVEI

-1379 VTWDVGISSFISSYN
+1379 VTWDIGIASFVSEYANFGVRKSVYPTIN
-1394 ATQPGSFPGE
+1394 
-1404 PSAEPNLSPVL
+1404 SPILV
-1415 TELSA
+1415 ELSA
-1420 SYGGFVV
+1420 S
-1427 HNGIAASNFSGEL
+1427 NFSESIPKSLSPGET
-1440 GTENMFRITSTH
+1440 GTENMFKIASPHLTP
-1452 TNTGSFPNSPFTTGI
+1452 GSFPNSPFTIGTQ
-1467 NEIQGFVETET
+1467 EIQGAFIDLQT
-1478 GNTTP
+1478 GFAPIPGGGT
-1483 YSVPNTDS
+1483 
-1491 FRFITLDTPL
+1491 FRQIILDTPL
-1501 FITGGLELTG
+1501 FITGSGGNIPGLAVTG
-1511 GLAETQYF
+1511 GLALTQYF
-1519 LTQESQSATSLPSPI
+1519 LAQESQSATSLPSPI
-1534 TEGNFTIGDTQ
+1534 IEGNFTLGGTQ
-1545 YNIESINGVNF
+1545 YGIASISEIPYNF
-1556 IIDTPLILTGST
+1556 IIDTPLIITGST

-1604 EYNFTQNVST
+1604 EYNFTQNIST

>member
-11 DVSITPSEAHKQYSY
+11 DVSITPSEAHKQYSF
-26 DSSSAGANGLTFNTA
+26 DSSSAGTNGLTFNTA

-52 TNTLAGNFQN
+52 ADTLAGNFQN

-129 NTNIEI
+129 GTNIEI
-135 RDDGEGN
+135 KDDGEGN

-209 YNKVTFNGDTPL
+209 YNKVTFNGNTPL

-231 LRLDHDSKYNFGFDD
+231 LRLDHDPKYNFGFDD

-260 SQRASGSANN
+260 SQRASGSADN
-270 GKYYLIAKS
+270 GKYYFIAKS
-279 DTKTIIPNPGE
+279 DTKTIIPNPSE
-290 GQSETL
+290 GQSEIL
-296 STFASGN
+296 STFVSGN

-325 DETGSIF
+325 NETGSIF
-332 FERSNGSLLSFVS
+332 FERSNGSLTSFVS

-362 QKTGNELQIWKNGVK
+362 QKTGNELQIWKDGVK

-383 IDPVVCKDQPPT
+383 IDPIVCKDQPPT

-428 TQIQNVSESITGT
+428 TQIQNISESITGT

-493 AFTNPT
+493 AFSNPT
-499 YNFTLNPLVN
+499 FNFSDYAT
-509 GNFYNQDAKFWFDT
+509 FYNVNSKFWFSA
-523 TEYSFTNPTTV
+523 TEYSFINPTTV
-534 YNGLVGNFY
+534 DNGLQASGFH

-553 LGNVTLEGI
+553 LGNVVLAGI

-570 FMTASLFD
+570 FMTASVFNIND
-578 STDSNIQPFIPSG
+578 SSIQPFTPSG
-591 SNNSITSGYSPTAD
+591 SNNSITPGYLPYGDPTA
-605 PTSTSYVFLSSS
+605 TTYAFLSSS
-617 THEVAENIN
+617 TQKFEENIN

-631 NSQVVYT
+631 NSQVIYT
-638 DNFTGSQSSIS
+638 DNFPGSDSSIS

-669 FGGSYEDSAI
+669 FGGSYEDSAV

-690 TEDYFLGRLIRV
+690 TEDFFLGGLVNTIN
-702 GSPQTSGVGS
+702 QTSGVGS

-720 NWNTQTIP
+720 TFSNQIIP
-728 FGVTQGAQF
+728 FGITQGAQF
-737 RTSPHH
+737 RTSPNH

-749 TPPNSVSQPIVV
+749 TPPNTDSQPVLITVN
-761 SVEGNISDLP
+761 GNISNLELIPGDR
-771 LVEPPLGLPEPARLH
+771 GGEPAKLYVRLF
-786 VKLLVN
+786 LN

-797 DILYNDSFTGGDFSA
+797 DILYDDSFSGGDFTANYS
-812 TWTSHEGGATDLDLN
+812 THPGGVQNAQNLN
-827 PGDELTVEI
+827 PNDELTVQI
-836 KVREWD
+836 KVRDWD
-842 NSGNTYD
+842 SSGNTYK

-882 SYTIELNDIDAQ
+882 SYTIELNDIDPT

-914 LGVRVNLYKNTGT
+914 LGVRINLYKNTGT
-927 YSLLTSSF
+927 YSLITSSF
-935 YVSGSAFSGSDF
+935 YVSGSTFSGNDF

-957 DETLI
+957 DETLV

-969 ATNSGSVEIGLSQSF
+969 ATNSGSVVMGISQSF

-999 ELVLDTSL
+999 ELHLDTSL
-1007 GVNFENPDFAPII
+1007 GVNFENSDFAPIV

-1049 EYLITGS
+1049 EYLITNS

-1062 YFVKQKVSA
+1062 YFIKQKIS
-1071 SVELSVVTSS
+1071 SSTELSVVTSS

-1086 NFLLGTGSLEFFP
+1086 NFFLGTGSLP
-1099 LTGYNNNYSSS
+1099 STNYSSS

-1119 LRIYSGSNLVNTVVG
+1119 LRIYSGSDLVSTVVG

-1146 GYFASGSTLGIHL
+1146 GYFTSGSTLGIHL

-1178 FSLNDL
+1178 FSLDKL
-1184 SIKGITSSITL
+1184 QITGITSSITL

-1200 STTYFDPDINQI
+1200 STTYFDPDVNQI

-1217 MGSTGNSNLPF
+1217 VGSTGNSNLPF
-1228 NTGVI
+1228 NTGLI

-1249 SVAALLTT
+1249 SVAALFTT

-1263 MVAADL
+1263 MVAANI
-1269 GSGFPISITWT
+1269 GSGFPISISWT
-1280 FEASSTGSIF
+1280 FNASTSGSILKYETGSNI
-1290 KFYSGSGFYKTNPL
+1290 YTSIL
-1304 FDLIKTIGEIDAN
+1304 DIIKTIGDTNNNE
-1317 QGLTLFIKDPNG
+1317 GLTLFIKDPNG
-1329 TTIAS
+1329 TTIS
-1334 SSFINTAS
+1334 TSSFINSAS
-1342 VATEDLLLSTGY
+1342 VATTPFTLSSGNN
-1354 EFTSSTAG
+1354 FTSSIAG
-1362 THLIEL
+1362 LHTVEI

-1379 VTWDVGISSFISSYN
+1379 VTWDIGISNIITNYNNFSRGTTIS
-1394 ATQPGSFPGE
+1394 
-1404 PSAEPNLSPVL
+1404 SPVL

-1420 SYGGFVV
+1420 SNV
-1427 HNGIAASNFSGEL
+1427 SGQIPKSLFAGET
-1440 GTENMFRITSTH
+1440 GKEDMFKITSTH
-1452 TNTGSFPNSPFTTGI
+1452 LTTGSFPNSPFTIGTQ
-1467 NEIQGFVETET
+1467 EIQGVTIDPST
-1478 GNTTP
+1478 GVAP
-1483 YSVPNTDS
+1483 IPGGGVI
-1491 FRFITLDTPL
+1491 REIILDTPI
-1501 FITGGLELTG
+1501 FITGSTLTG
-1511 GLAETQYF
+1511 GTDLIVTGGFAETQYF

-1534 TEGNFTIGDTQ
+1534 TEGNFTIGNTQ
-1545 YNIESINGVNF
+1545 YNIESIDGINF

-1577 ATNDFTVNFKNSH
+1577 ATNNFTVNFKNSH

-1604 EYNFTQNVST
+1604 EYNFTQNIST